1 VVKLIFYIAL
11 ALAPFAGAIAF
22 IITYQEYAK
31 HLVDKKR
38 VLKVSLRA
46 ALVAFLFFLLVPT
59 LLIWLFFVV
68 LGMKF

>member
-1 VVKLIFYIAL
+1 MVKLIFYIAL

-59 LLIWLFFVV
+59 LLIWLFFTV
-68 LGMKF
+68 LGMKL